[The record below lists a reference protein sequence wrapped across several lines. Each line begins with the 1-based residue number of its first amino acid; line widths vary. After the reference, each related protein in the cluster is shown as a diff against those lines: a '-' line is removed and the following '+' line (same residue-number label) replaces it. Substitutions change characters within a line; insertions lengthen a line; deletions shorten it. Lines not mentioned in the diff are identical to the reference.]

1 MIFFLTAP
9 LFLLL
14 LVVFQHAVTGEI
26 LPGTP
31 CLELSLVVVL
41 YMGFRLHLVRGAT
54 MALLLGFILDCIT
67 GSITGFFTLVY
78 FALFILGYGIS
89 PRLYGESPGFIVVL
103 TLAGGLLEAI
113 LVALLN
119 YLVYGIH
126 NIGDTFRLFLPQ
138 LVIVGA
144 ISPFAFKLL
153 DRFGFYHGGYARPAE
168 RI

>member
-9 LFLLL
+9 FFLLL

-26 LPGTP
+26 VPGAP

-67 GSITGFFTLVY
+67 GSVSGFFILVY
-78 FALFILGYGIS
+78 FALFVLGYAIA
-89 PRLYGESPGFIVVL
+89 PHVYGEGPGFIVLL
-103 TLAGGLLEAI
+103 TIAGGLMKAI

-119 YLVYGIH
+119 YLVYCIH
-126 NIGDTFRLFLPQ
+126 NIGDLFRFFLPQ
-138 LVIVGA
+138 LVIMGA
-144 ISPFAFKLL
+144 ISPFAFKLM